1 MPPQLSPD
9 EAIAQLRKL
18 PEDKQRLALSRLS
31 PDVRKGILAQLTA
44 APAKAPSAVPPP
56 PQSSAV
62 DQPVTAQELK
72 EHPVAGHVA
81 NFGAGAISTLRN
93 AAEHPIDT
101 FITGPTKALS
111 DLLPAY
117 QMVNGVPIPVPNR
130 QGMENEKEQAKA
142 IAENPLYT
150 AGQVV
155 GGVEAAEGAG
165 KFMGPA
171 SRALK
176 ATQESIRTSAQSLV
190 GAGERPVKAAVAK
203 EAEAAQTEAEN
214 TRAANKKSDEETL
227 KARGKVDT
235 ENKEAREVAAKTTRE
250 QEAAHKEATA
260 KAKAGNEQ
268 VLKERK
274 QRATAQSKLD
284 EASSEMRGRIEMAR
298 EKALKVGNAKYNAVN
313 EKLNSLPAD
322 NESILSSYKDA
333 VEKIKGT
340 QSPLPKY
347 VEEIGEK
354 ASDTPLTYKDLQGYY
369 SELGAELSKGTLPGD
384 VFSAYDT
391 LHEAIGEDM
400 QRIANSQ
407 GEPLDTEK
415 VPKDDEG
422 NPVYKTTF
430 GKALYDA
437 RAYWRRMK
445 QTFGKPWNQNDNA
458 TAALKTAN
466 PDFLKSDEYKNR
478 IRLLGSYDPEIPKAA
493 EGVANLR
500 QGLDALGK
508 EKPLR
513 QEVKSLPEKPTPA
526 KADVKPYAEPKG
538 AKPIERREVSTRAIR
553 EKLLDRWTT
562 GESSLNKWQV
572 RALLSG
578 GLGSI
583 VGLAM
588 GGSEG
593 IEAAGAVSAA
603 SYAFGPAVVA
613 KLLDNPGVREW
624 LTRPPTGELDALQKL
639 PNADRIKI
647 TDGLKKVVQQ
657 AQTTGVP
664 VSPSVLAFVGA
675 SAFMSPRT
683 RQLQEMRQANQ

>member
-18 PEDKQRLALSRLS
+18 PEDKQRLVLSRLS

-101 FITGPTKALS
+101 FITGPAKALS

-117 QMVNGVPIPVPNR
+117 QMVNGVPIPIPNR

-165 KFMGPA
+165 KFIGPA

-176 ATQESIRTSAQSLV
+176 ATRESVRTGAQSLV

-203 EAEAAQTEAEN
+203 EAKAADTEAERV
-214 TRAANKKSDEETL
+214 RAANKKSDEDRRAAWGEVD
-227 KARGKVDT
+227 KANEAERARVA
-235 ENKEAREVAAKTTRE
+235 KETRE

-260 KAKAGNEQ
+260 KAKAENEQ

-274 QRATAQSKLD
+274 QRATAQAKLD
-284 EASSEMRGRIEMAR
+284 EASSEMRGRIETAR
-298 EKALKVGNAKYNAVN
+298 EKALKVGNTKFNAVN
-313 EKLNSLPAD
+313 EKLNALPAD
-322 NESILSSYKDA
+322 NESLLNAHSEA
-333 VEKIKGT
+333 MEKIKGS
-340 QSPLPKY
+340 QSEPKIL
-347 VEEIGEK
+347 EEIGK
-354 ASDTPLTYKDLQGYY
+354 RLQNEGLDYEDEQGFY
-369 SELGAELSKGTLPGD
+369 SELGNELSKGTLQGD
-384 VFSAYDT
+384 IYTAYDT
-391 LHEAIGEDM
+391 MHEAVGEDM
-400 QRIANSQ
+400 QRIADSQ
-407 GEPLDTEK
+407 GE
-415 VPKDDEG
+415 G
-422 NPVYKTTF
+422 
-430 GKALYDA
+430 GKLYDA

-458 TAALKTAN
+458 TATLKTAN
-466 PDFLKSDEYKNR
+466 PEFLKSDEYQNR
-478 IRLLGSYDPEIPKAA
+478 LRLLGWFDEQLPKVA
-493 EGVANLR
+493 ENVTNLR

-513 QEVKSLPEKPTPA
+513 QEVKQLPEKPPPI
-526 KADVKPYAEPKG
+526 KGDFKEYEERHKDVN
-538 AKPIERREVSTRAIR
+538 KPIERPEINTRQLRET
-553 EKLLDRWTT
+553 LLDRWTT

-624 LTRPPTGELDALQKL
+624 LTRPPAGELDALQKL
-639 PNADRIKI
+639 PNADRVKI

-683 RQLQEMRQANQ
+683 RQLQEIRQANQ